1 MSQIL
6 KSKIDLLEKLKS
18 LHAYNFDNDP
28 LKAALLF
35 RTLLYIDSLHD
46 FTNKDR
52 LKPDP
57 KPGKGKTKIPK
68 IPDPKPIELAGR
80 MLTRLTYK
88 FKEECYNLIKQ
99 YIDTT
104 QYPELDKFKEIFNS
118 EYNIEFVYPDV
129 GGNKKVKP
137 TKEQNDI
144 NLKSIKKTATKLAE
158 CGTIFLYEKKNELT
172 LLFQYTKLA
181 QTGIKKMDLYNEN
194 INKEIKDNHKSYEK
208 NNVYFI
214 ISIAKLL
221 YDINE
226 KISLFEQN
234 NTCSISPDYLHT
246 YSDIIIQLFGLVPI
260 NYIEKDNP
268 KSNITTLGFIHG
280 LLCIKHNKYE
290 KNFSQHESC
299 TFKGDTAYLPNL
311 IFTVDAEG
319 SSKST
324 NYLTELSKMYTE
336 YQKQANSKKKVH
348 LIKTKATDF
357 DGASE
362 TKFKNIH
369 SITDPIP
376 LIHNNTLPENYDLNI
391 TFKCGEI
398 KLMQIEYSKKTT
410 LTITQWFGK
419 KVGKF
424 KNVSGEF
431 TLNMAVKDFI
441 DNEKDPLNIYNLY
454 FKTICDLGQI
464 LAFIAFEKYLASL
477 DPTITNHYLFGFHTL
492 DRFCGQIGS
501 LLHPGIVIENQ
512 SIKNITKEF
521 PNTIYIST
529 SKIKDED
536 GKRISDYDIN
546 WHTLFPG
553 ETFTKEN
560 LYANKAEMDQLF
572 KESKNDF
579 EKRIKQLEEDN
590 KQEIIDARQQLED
603 EVSYAI
609 NEEKQKERQQ
619 MKDEVNHAY
628 TMGKRDAHEERDEE
642 LLKIKELDRKK
653 DKSLERHRQE
663 EQERIKDRKSLERHR
678 REEEQR
684 IKDRKSLERH
694 RREEKQRIKDTSRKR
709 RKSSS
714 SSESQA
720 KISKNTKRKR
730 KRERKRRTSSSSSDS
745 QEDLHKSKKSKRA
758 LGKKTRK
765 KSKK

>member
-1 MSQIL
+1 MTQTI
-6 KSKIDLLEKLKS
+6 KSNINLLEKLKS
-18 LHAYNFDNDP
+18 LDAYNFDKDP

-52 LKPDP
+52 FKPDP
-57 KPGKGKTKIPK
+57 EAGKGKTKIPK
-68 IPDPKPIELAGR
+68 IADSEANELAGR
-80 MLTRLTYK
+80 MLTTLTYK
-88 FKEECYNLIKQ
+88 FKEECYNLIEQ

-104 QYPELDKFKEIFNS
+104 QYSELDKFKEIFNS

-129 GGNKKVKP
+129 GGNKIVKP
-137 TKEQNDI
+137 TKIQNRD
-144 NLKSIKKTATKLAE
+144 NLVSIKKTATKLAE
-158 CGTIFLYEKKNELT
+158 CGTIFLYEKKNEST
-172 LLFQYTKLA
+172 LLFQYTKDA
-181 QTGIKKMDLYNEN
+181 ETGKKKMDLYNEN
-194 INKEIKDNHKSYEK
+194 INKEIRNNHKSYEK

-221 YDINE
+221 YDTNE
-226 KISLFEQN
+226 KISLFKQK
-234 NTCSISPDYLHT
+234 NTCSISPGYLHT
-246 YSDIIIQLFGLVPI
+246 YSDIIIELFGLMPI
-260 NYIEKDNP
+260 NYIEKNNP

-290 KNFSQHESC
+290 KNLSQHESC

-336 YQKQANSKKKVH
+336 HQKLANSEKKVH

-362 TKFKNIH
+362 TKFKNIR
-369 SITDPIP
+369 SITHPIP

-398 KLMQIEYSKKTT
+398 KLMRIKYSEKTT
-410 LTITQWFGK
+410 LTITEWFGK

-441 DNEKDPLNIYNLY
+441 DNEKDPLNVYNLY

-560 LYANKAEMDQLF
+560 LDANKAEMDQLF

-590 KQEIIDARQQLED
+590 KQEIIDGKQQLED

-609 NEEKQKERQQ
+609 NEVKQKKLQQ
-619 MKDEVNHAY
+619 MNDEVNHAY
-628 TMGKRDAHEERDEE
+628 MRGKRDADEERDEE
-642 LLKIKELDRKK
+642 LLETKELDRKK

-663 EQERIKDRKSLERHR
+663 EQ
-678 REEEQR
+678 QR

-694 RREEKQRIKDTSRKR
+694 RREKQQRIKDRESLERHRQKQRKKSPSRKR
-709 RKSSS
+709 RKVQPGNPPKSN
-714 SSESQA
+714 SQST
-720 KISKNTKRKR
+720 KEREERKRINTKRKR
-730 KRERKRRTSSSSSDS
+730 SPS
-745 QEDLHKSKKSKRA
+745 A
-758 LGKKTRK
+758 YGNKTRK
-765 KSKK
+765 K